1 MENQNLYGI
10 WEQIEEDEKDYQYF
24 KIMDDEK
31 LRQTLE
37 ALKKLGIDKNEEV

>member
-10 WEQIEEDEKDYQYF
+10 WQQIEEDKKDYQYF
-24 KIMDDEK
+24 KRMDDEK